1 MEKEETKAKLKELFA
16 EGGYKAYTILRHVSS
31 SGMFRLISAIV
42 IVDNKPISIDYL
54 INGLGVFKQD
64 KNREGLRVPGCGMD
78 MGFQLIYETSA
89 MVFTDPAE
97 NEKITFERDGLAWKR
112 SNGGYVV
119 KQEWL

>member
-1 MEKEETKAKLKELFA
+1 MDKEETKVKLKELFA

-54 INGLGVFKQD
+54 ISELGVFKQD
-64 KNREGLRVPGCGMD
+64 KKHEGLRVSGCGMD
-78 MGFQLIYETSA
+78 MGSHLIYETSA
-89 MVFTDPAE
+89 MLFTDPAE
-97 NEKITFERDGLAWKR
+97 NERITSERDGVAWKR